1 MPRKPLVKLQ
11 EGLDIQQDPDWCGVY
26 ALARAQQAD
35 SAHMPA
41 DLEQN
46 GPRRQYGGNVMEQVI
61 QAEVHDGLRQNRDDI
76 PLVEQA

>member
-35 SAHMPA
+35 SAHMA
-41 DLEQN
+41 TDLGQN
-46 GPRRQYGGNVMEQVI
+46 GSRCQYHRNVMEQEI
-61 QAEVHDGLRQNRDDI
+61 PAEVHDGLCQNRDDI